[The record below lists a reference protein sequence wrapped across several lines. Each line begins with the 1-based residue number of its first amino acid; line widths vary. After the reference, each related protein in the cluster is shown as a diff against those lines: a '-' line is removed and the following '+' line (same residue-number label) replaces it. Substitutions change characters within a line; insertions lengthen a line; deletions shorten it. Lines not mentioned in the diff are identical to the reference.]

1 MHKIIAASLLVG
13 MLHPIIQDE
22 QLPCFTAN
30 CIVKTGKA
38 GVTILA
44 VGVILPVLG
53 SKLYRIETTYTNIY
67 IDKVPSDLRSGH

>member
-1 MHKIIAASLLVG
+1 MSVAIVAGVYVHKTIAASLLVC

-22 QLPCFTAN
+22 HLSCFTAN

-44 VGVILPVLG
+44 VGVLLPVLG
-53 SKLYRIETTYTNIY
+53 SK
-67 IDKVPSDLRSGH
+67 P